1 MSYSNFGVNDIS
13 CKAALK
19 SHVIIFLI
27 DRELEVNKWKWPWKE
42 PADLRR
48 LLKVVVGQD
57 DNDTLILIYLYIM
70 QKLPLRTFK
79 FIIL

>member
-13 CKAALK
+13 CKATLK
-19 SHVIIFLI
+19 SHAIIFLI
-27 DRELEVNKWKWPWKE
+27 DRALEVDKWKWAWKE
-42 PADLRR
+42 SADLRR
-48 LLKVVVGQD
+48 LLKVMVGQD
-57 DNDTLILIYLYIM
+57 DNDTLILIYSYIM